1 MYWVYFMYSK
11 NKKNTYVGCTGN
23 LKKRLKEHQDGL
35 VELMLNRIVYAL
47 IPKMPN
53 LTEDEVVDLVYELIN
68 DLESPF
74 TFYVQCMAAE
84 GVLEAIRVEDQSN
97 GNSPISD
104 YIVSVLGKDYRE
116 R

>member
-1 MYWVYFMYSK
+1 MIPTLDYNDIITYL
-11 NKKNTYVGCTGN
+11 KKNDSCTVSED
-23 LKKRLKEHQDGL
+23 RHQDGL